1 MTAIV
6 ITLFGLLLLIVAVAI
21 AVVAELFVSVMSSLL
36 NVPVSVTR
44 TGCGSVVGVL
54 VSIVT
59 IWLRWLN
66 WLELPAR
73 SVTSAV

>member
-6 ITLFGLLLLIVAVAI
+6 MTMPGAVLIVAVAI
-21 AVVAELFVSVMSSLL
+21 AVVAELFVSVTSSLL

-44 TGCGSVVGVL
+44 TGCGSVAGVL

-59 IWLRWLN
+59 TWLGGLIWLG
-66 WLELPAR
+66 LPAR
-73 SVTSAV
+73 SVTIAV